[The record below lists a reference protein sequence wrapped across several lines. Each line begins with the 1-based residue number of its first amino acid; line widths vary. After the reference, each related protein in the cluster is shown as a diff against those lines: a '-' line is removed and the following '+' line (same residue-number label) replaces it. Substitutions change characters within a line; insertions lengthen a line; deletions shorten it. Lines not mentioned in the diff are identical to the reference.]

1 MSQFSPTPL
10 LRGARPGG
18 AFLSGQQLQNAIQ
31 TDSLQVFNVP
41 AVGAIDQGN
50 NLAELRQAFG
60 LVGQVTQAAGQVS
73 AEERSRQEVSD
84 KGEAFNRSSLDN
96 IDVARSFDEDPNV
109 IPDGVKPSEYA
120 SSLVEAQI
128 ETQYANKSEAWK
140 QAYRKNATD
149 KIADMAR
156 VKLGQ
161 RQNVKNAEAMNGFG
175 EMAYNGYVDEALAGA
190 RTLPGIT
197 EQQVYAGVILPG
209 LKTAASTGNEET
221 FNRLASKLPEGQF
234 AMDVEHA
241 RTTLDAAKR
250 QRQNMA
256 YAQGEDVLQA
266 MEDQG
271 VSSEV
276 MRLQIDT
283 LNKSG
288 QLAPG
293 KKAEWIKRLDDVD
306 AKRQYQA
313 DVTLAESIVKSA
325 EAQAPYSDDLD
336 KLRIRNPEVAAR
348 VDRAIKPIEVREK
361 TNGYYTSVQNLTQ
374 RGVPL
379 GTVQDTTITLND
391 GSQIEV
397 SREKAIEAV
406 TALELNRIY
415 NDPTIPPAEK
425 RGYAMRWS
433 QDNGVYPKEFGTA
446 IDAGAMRAASM
457 AEGGTPDREVLDA
470 FSTYRDAKR
479 YAPVWANGLGNDK
492 SRRFF
497 EAADTL
503 LPVAGN
509 DPARALQMAAE
520 AATRPES
527 VRARD
532 RGLVRDYMSKP
543 GRIPAPSTSAANQ
556 SQYDNAVRSIAE
568 DMAELGVPAETAVSK
583 AAEIVD
589 SQVVAINGTLTST
602 IVDGMTDDLRR
613 ALPVVGEDVI
623 AQYAKEQ
630 KKSASDYTLM
640 LNPSTG
646 VWQVRD
652 KALTLP
658 VSDPDGKY
666 TFTTAEL
673 ASRKTAL
680 DNARREAGKLS
691 IERQI
696 KLKQDQGDA
705 DYRSRAA
712 ERINNYWNNK

>member
-1 MSQFSPTPL
+1 MTQFSNSPL
-10 LRGARPGG
+10 LSGSRPQGG
-18 AFLSGQQLQNAIQ
+18 FLSGQQLQNAIQ

-41 AVGAIDQGN
+41 AVGAINQGN
-50 NLAELRQAFG
+50 NIAELRQAFG
-60 LVGQVTQAAGQVS
+60 LVGQVVQGAGQIA
-73 AEERSRQEVSD
+73 AEDRARQEVSD
-84 KGEAFNRSSLDN
+84 RGDAFNRSSLDN
-96 IDVARSFDEDPNV
+96 IDVARSFDENPDAV
-109 IPDGVKPSEYA
+109 PDGVKPSEYA
-120 SSLVEAQI
+120 TDLVEAQI

-149 KIADMAR
+149 KIADMVR
-156 VKLGQ
+156 LRLGQ
-161 RQNVKNAEAMNGFG
+161 RQNVKNAEAMNGFS
-175 EMAYNGYVDEALAGA
+175 EMAYNGEVDEALAGA
-190 RTLPGIT
+190 RALPGMT

-221 FNRLASKLPEGQF
+221 FNRLASKMPEGQF

-250 QRQNMA
+250 QRQNTA
-256 YAQGEDVLQA
+256 YAQGEDFLQA

-293 KKAEWIKRLDDVD
+293 KKAEWLKRLDDVD

-325 EAQAPYSDDLD
+325 EVQAPYSDDLD

-348 VDRAIKPIEVREK
+348 VERAIKPIEVREK

-568 DMAELGVPAETAVSK
+568 GMAELGVPAETAVARAS
-583 AAEIVD
+583 EIVN
-589 SQVVAINGTLTST
+589 SQVVAINGYLTST
-602 IVDGMTDDLRR
+602 IADGMTDDLRL
-613 ALPVVGEDVI
+613 ALPTLGSEIVNE
-623 AQYAKEQ
+623 YAKANG
-630 KKSASDYTLM
+630 KKASEYTFA
-640 LNPSTG
+640 LNPTTQI
-646 VWQVRD
+646 WQVRD
-652 KALTLP
+652 TALGLP
-658 VSDPDGKY
+658 VSDPKFKF
-666 TFTTAEL
+666 TMTTANL
-673 ASRKTAL
+673 AARKSKMDA
-680 DNARREAGKLS
+680 DRREYEKKRLTVPLGTQT
-691 IERQI
+691 IMDRQEL
-696 KLKQDQGDA
+696 LKGQYA
-705 DYRSRAA
+705 P
-712 ERINNYWNNK
+712 

>member
-1 MSQFSPTPL
+1 MTQFSPAPL

-18 AFLSGQQLQNAIQ
+18 AFLNGQQLQNAIQ

-50 NLAELRQAFG
+50 DLAELRQAFG
-60 LVGQVTQAAGQVS
+60 LVGQVVQAAGQVS

-128 ETQYANKSEAWK
+128 ETQYASKSEAWK

-175 EMAYNGYVDEALAGA
+175 EMAYNGDVDEALAGA
-190 RTLPGIT
+190 RALPGIT

-209 LKTAASTGNEET
+209 LKTAAATGNEEA
-221 FNRLASKLPEGQF
+221 FSRLKSSLPEGTF
-234 AMDVEHA
+234 AMDVEQA
-241 RTTLDAAKR
+241 STTLAAAKR

-256 YAQGEDVLQA
+256 YAQGEDFLQA

-271 VSSEV
+271 VSSDV
-276 MRLQIDT
+276 IQLQIDT
-283 LNKSG
+283 LNKTG

-293 KKAEWIKRLDDVD
+293 KKAEWTRRLADID

-313 DVTLAESIVKSA
+313 DVTLADSIVKSA

-336 KLRIRNPEVAAR
+336 KLRVRNPEVAAR

-397 SREKAIEAV
+397 PREKAIEAV

-415 NDPTIPPAEK
+415 NDPSIPPAEK
-425 RGYAMRWS
+425 RGYAMRWA

-446 IDAGAMRAASM
+446 IDAAAMRAASM
-457 AEGGTPDREVLDA
+457 AEGGTPDREVLDG
-470 FSTYRDAKR
+470 FSTYRDARR

-503 LPVAGN
+503 MPVAGN
-509 DPARALQMAAE
+509 DTARALQMATE

-527 VRARD
+527 VRASD

-543 GRIPAPSTSAANQ
+543 GRIPDAPKAENSA
-556 SQYDNAVRSIAE
+556 QYENAVRAIAE
-568 DMAELGVPAETAVSK
+568 DLAELGVPAETAVK
-583 AAEIVD
+583 RAAETMS
-589 SQVVAINGTLTST
+589 SQVVAINGYLTST
-602 IVDGMTDDLRR
+602 IADGMTDDLRL
-613 ALPVVGEDVI
+613 ALPVIGEDII
-623 AQYAKEQ
+623 AEYAKEQ
-630 KKSASDYTLM
+630 SKSPADYTLM
-640 LNPSTG
+640 LNPTTG

-652 KALTLP
+652 KVLTMP
-658 VSDPDGKY
+658 VSDPDRRF
-666 TFTTAEL
+666 TMTTAEL
-673 ASRKTAL
+673 ADRK
-680 DNARREAGKLS
+680 NAMDKARKDAGKLS
-691 IERQI
+691 IEQQI
-696 KLKQDQGDA
+696 KLSQEQSGA

-712 ERINNYWNNK
+712 ERINNYWDNK